1 MVFEMAI
8 LVSQIY
14 VIARQDYG
22 VRLDCL
28 IAVTALLKLALVA
41 DEIPLSGNE
50 MKSGVTWLLMLLT
63 IHAPVPCPDLDGECR
78 GTPIESLAEMQA
90 WHVLLLGIRP
100 SDDIDRGPI
109 RPSDEESPLSPDET
123 PFGKLV
129 VVSGSV
135 SSSTSMAQAVDVE
148 PMDWNH
154 LSPLAVDLSLSSGA
168 AVWRFSDIPDSSCR
182 RLARLCVW
190 RV

>member
-1 MVFEMAI
+1 MKA
-8 LVSQIY
+8 
-14 VIARQDYG
+14 G
-22 VRLDCL
+22 V
-28 IAVTALLKLALVA
+28 V
-41 DEIPLSGNE
+41 
-50 MKSGVTWLLMLLT
+50 WLLILLT

-100 SDDIDRGPI
+100 NDDIDRGPI
-109 RPSDEESPLSPDET
+109 RPSDEESPLSSDET

-135 SSSTSMAQAVDVE
+135 SSSASMVQLGAAE
-148 PMDWNH
+148 PIGWNH
-154 LSPLAVDLSLSSGA
+154 LPQLAVDLSLSGVAPARWS
-168 AVWRFSDIPDSSCR
+168 SDIPDSSCR

>member
-1 MVFEMAI
+1 MKTG
-8 LVSQIY
+8 LV
-14 VIARQDYG
+14 
-22 VRLDCL
+22 
-28 IAVTALLKLALVA
+28 
-41 DEIPLSGNE
+41 
-50 MKSGVTWLLMLLT
+50 WLLILLT
-63 IHAPVPCPDLDGECR
+63 VHAPVPCPDLDGECR

-100 SDDIDRGPI
+100 NDDIDRGPI
-109 RPSDEESPLSPDET
+109 RPSDEESPTTPDET

-135 SSSTSMAQAVDVE
+135 SSSASMAQAVDVE
-148 PMDWNH
+148 PNGWSH
-154 LSPLAVDLSLSSGA
+154 LPLLAADLNLSGVAPVWWKPPLA
-168 AVWRFSDIPDSSCR
+168 DSSTR

>member
-1 MVFEMAI
+1 MKA
-8 LVSQIY
+8 
-14 VIARQDYG
+14 G
-22 VRLDCL
+22 V
-28 IAVTALLKLALVA
+28 V
-41 DEIPLSGNE
+41 
-50 MKSGVTWLLMLLT
+50 WLLILLT

-100 SDDIDRGPI
+100 NDDIDRGPI
-109 RPSDEESPLSPDET
+109 RPSDEESPLSSDET

-135 SSSTSMAQAVDVE
+135 SSSTSMAQLGAAE
-148 PMDWNH
+148 PICSDH
-154 LSPLAVDLSLSSGA
+154 LPLLAVDLNLSGVSP
-168 AVWRFSDIPDSSCR
+168 VWRSPHVPISSTR
-182 RLARLCVW
+182 RLSRLCVW

>member
-1 MVFEMAI
+1 
-8 LVSQIY
+8 
-14 VIARQDYG
+14 
-22 VRLDCL
+22 
-28 IAVTALLKLALVA
+28 
-41 DEIPLSGNE
+41 

-78 GTPIESLAEMQA
+78 GAPIESLAEMQA
-90 WHVLLLGIRP
+90 WHVLLLGVRP
-100 SDDIDRGPI
+100 NDDIDRGPI

-135 SSSTSMAQAVDVE
+135 SSSTSMAQLGAAE
-148 PMDWNH
+148 PIGWNH
-154 LSPLAVDLSLSSGA
+154 LPLLAVDLSFSGVA
-168 AVWRFSDIPDSSCR
+168 PARWLSDIPDSSCR
-182 RLARLCVW
+182 RLSRLCVW